1 MVLGEVVETA
11 RIETA
16 DRTLEP
22 SLAVQPVRIGHDGEE
37 LETELPEVL
46 GLPA

>member
-1 MVLGEVVETA
+1 MVTGEVVETA

-22 SLAVQPVRIGHDGEE
+22 SLQVQPVRVGHDGEE
-37 LETELPEVL
+37 FERELTEVL
-46 GLPA
+46 GLPV